1 MSKIDRNDTP
11 PKDSKITSK
20 MVPKPSIFE
29 PSERAAHPKMSK
41 IAPKMCF
48 FETAN
53 FARKNE
59 PKNNEKSDPATTT
72 YGPLEIDNEPPLPQ
86 TPSPRA

>member
-1 MSKIDRNDTP
+1 MSKIDRNSTP
-11 PKDSKITSK
+11 KKDSKMTSK

-72 YGPLEIDNEPPLPQ
+72 YGP
-86 TPSPRA
+86 T